1 MLLAVREM
9 ELHPVRFD
17 VEIKPGVIEF
27 EDELRQT
34 SPIVCKGE
42 AALPSDMLAEIRV
55 KGSLE
60 VDMEAPCDRC
70 LEPAQYPIRTQ
81 FNLLYQPNRPE
92 FAPEEHVAKDEI
104 EIGFYD
110 GDGLVLEDILLEQ
123 IVLALPMQKVCKA
136 DCKGICPNCGQ
147 NRNLASCSC
156 QVKLSDNRWAAL
168 ENLRK

>member
-9 ELHPVRFD
+9 EIRPVRFD
-17 VEIKPGVIEF
+17 VEIAPGVIEF
-27 EDELRQT
+27 EEELRQV

-42 AALPSDMLAEIRV
+42 AALRSDMLAEIRV

-60 VDMEAPCDRC
+60 VDMEALCDRC

-81 FNLLYQPNRPE
+81 FDLLYQPNTPE

-104 EIGFYD
+104 EIGFYE
-110 GDGLVLEDILLEQ
+110 GEGIVLEDIVLEQ
-123 IVLALPMQKVCKA
+123 IVLALPMQKVCKP

-147 NRNLASCSC
+147 NRNQAACSC
-156 QVKLSDNRWAAL
+156 QAKPVDNRWAAL
-168 ENLRK
+168 ESLKK